1 MATSALER
9 LKEAIEHLSPEEQQE
24 LMAHLKRQISGA
36 RPRRKWAEIAG
47 KAPIRWLAKTLRS
60 GSHTPGVRHPTGATG
75 ITPASRGKA
84 PMDGSHSPQRQMR
97 A

>member
-47 KAPIRWLAKTLRS
+47 KAPYPLAGEDAQEWVSHTRRQASHRRDRYHSGQPWK
-60 GSHTPGVRHPTGATG
+60 GSHGRLT
-75 ITPASRGKA
+75 
-84 PMDGSHSPQRQMR
+84 
-97 A
+97 